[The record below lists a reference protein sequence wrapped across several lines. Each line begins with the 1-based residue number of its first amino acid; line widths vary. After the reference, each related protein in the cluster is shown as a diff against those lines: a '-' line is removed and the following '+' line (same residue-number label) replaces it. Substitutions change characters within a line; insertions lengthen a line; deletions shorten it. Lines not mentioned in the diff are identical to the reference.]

1 MPVSLLYSYLF
12 PAMWMGWALYW
23 WALSRHVKVTVRRE
37 SLVSRLLHIGPLA
50 VAVLLLWVPRVPFAS
65 LGERVLPWTE
75 ALFWV
80 GAALTAAGLLFTVW
94 ARVHL
99 GTNWSGTVTLKR
111 GHELITSGPYAFV
124 RHPIYTGLLLAF
136 LGSALARDEWR
147 GVLALALVALA
158 LWRKLRN
165 EERWMREQFGDA
177 YSAYSKRVAAL
188 VPRVL

>member
-1 MPVSLLYSYLF
+1 VSLLYRHLF

-23 WALSRHVKVTVRRE
+23 WALSGNVKVTVRRE

-50 VAVLLLWVPRVPFAS
+50 VAVFLIGAPRVPFAF
-65 LGERVLPWTE
+65 LGERVLPWSVT
-75 ALFWV
+75 LFWV